1 MFLERRTYALIFL
14 ARRGCSMRE
23 NFIIF
28 DTPPFVDLVNLLVS
42 NVNGRSDL
50 RLVATTL
57 ASMASL

>member
-1 MFLERRTYALIFL
+1 
-14 ARRGCSMRE
+14 MRK

-57 ASMASL
+57 ASMATL

>member
-1 MFLERRTYALIFL
+1 
-14 ARRGCSMRE
+14 MRK

-28 DTPPFVDLVNLLVS
+28 DTLPFVDLVNLLVS